1 MANNKRYEGT
11 RLQGGPRMVTVTS
24 GLDTHPL
31 SFPAD
36 LVGSDF
42 HFTAAVF
49 IWGYRGSGPRD
60 LAAAL
65 AYDLLSAHKGSLFHL
80 RLARNFESPIYTEIV
95 VCLPSE
101 GWVLN
106 DHEIIESRLL
116 AVCRRSPNSN
126 PASKQPPRKI
136 NRCRR
141 KRAFGEFQEV
151 IGSGIVR
158 SKGARRRRSVLRSNG
173 ASGRRSGS
181 AGSPIRT
188 PSPSH
193 RAVGLSAN
201 KRRLPKARS
210 TNVGQSSLKYGR
222 D

>member
-11 RLQGGPRMVTVTS
+11 RLQGGRRMVTVTS

-42 HFTAAVF
+42 HFTAGDF

-106 DHEIIESRLL
+106 DHEIMEVVRNSVIE
-116 AVCRRSPNSN
+116 N
-126 PASKQPPRKI
+126 PADYTGGIFTTARGLVWGCE
-136 NRCRR
+136 NRPGHDNL
-141 KRAFGEFQEV
+141 AAEDLAMFA
-151 IGSGIVR
+151 IGVDTEIR
-158 SKGARRRRSVLRSNG
+158 SYLESIL
-173 ASGRRSGS
+173 
-181 AGSPIRT
+181 
-188 PSPSH
+188 
-193 RAVGLSAN
+193 
-201 KRRLPKARS
+201 RLPDATVDILLDPFEHWKHSHYQRPH
-210 TNVGQSSLKYGR
+210 
-222 D
+222 